1 MFFIFISGIGSGSVY
16 LLTISYLQSTTSENL
31 RGRVFGNFYTI
42 GRLSLLVAVFISGFV
57 ASFANNY
64 FEVDGVLLVLRISSC
79 FILFS
84 GLMTFIRGYKKI
96 LREFGFENSNF
107 NKLRLNLESNED
119 EQL

>member
-1 MFFIFISGIGSGSVY
+1 MY
-16 LLTISYLQSTTSENL
+16 KRQL

-42 GRLSLLVAVFISGFV
+42 GRLSLLVSVFISGFL

-64 FEVDGVLLVLRISSC
+64 FEVDGVLLVLRLSSC

-96 LREFGFENSNF
+96 IREFGFENSNF
-107 NKLRLNLESNED
+107 NKLRLNLESNDD
-119 EQL
+119 EPL